1 MKLFYTVVSKEG
13 AEQSKPSLSLGG
25 FCSIS
30 EVQNGAL
37 EALFSDISPYT
48 LQKDQQTIEYIGLIL
63 KNTFDSSVESLSF
76 WFNQKE
82 TDLCKFSLALVE
94 LNDNG
99 EMEHIP
105 SVTTR
110 PMYAEFLVPTV
121 DDKLVLEG
129 ELKPGQM
136 LGLWICRTLDN
147 SSTTAKQ
154 MLDCDYL
161 FEQWKQQKG
170 VGEGIETVELKIS
183 FEYGK

>member
-25 FCSIS
+25 FCSAS

-48 LQKDQQTIEYIGLIL
+48 LQKDQQTIEYVGLIL
-63 KNTFDSSVESLSF
+63 KNTFDRVVTGLSF
-76 WFNQKE
+76 WFNQRE
-82 TDLCKFSLALVE
+82 TDLCQFSLALVE

-110 PMYAEFLVPTV
+110 PMYAEFLTPKV
-121 DDKLVLEG
+121 DDKIVVEG
-129 ELKPGQM
+129 ELRPGQM

-147 SSTTAKQ
+147 TSQNVKQ
-154 MLDCDYL
+154 MSDCNYL
-161 FEQWKQQKG
+161 FEQWKQQEDIEK
-170 VGEGIETVELKIS
+170 VETVELKIE
-183 FEYGK
+183 FGYGE

>member
-25 FCSIS
+25 FCSMS

-48 LQKDQQTIEYIGLIL
+48 LQKDQQTIEYVGLIL
-63 KNTFDSSVESLSF
+63 KNTFDSSVENLSF

-82 TDLCKFSLALVE
+82 TDLCRFSLALVE

-105 SVTTR
+105 SVNTR
-110 PMYAEFLVPTV
+110 PMYAEFLAPTV
-121 DDKLVLEG
+121 DDKAVLEG

-147 SSTTAKQ
+147 TSTIARQ
-154 MLDCDYL
+154 MLDCNYL
-161 FEQWKQQKG
+161 FEQWKQQRDT
-170 VGEGIETVELKIS
+170 EIIETVELKIG
-183 FEYGK
+183 FDYGK